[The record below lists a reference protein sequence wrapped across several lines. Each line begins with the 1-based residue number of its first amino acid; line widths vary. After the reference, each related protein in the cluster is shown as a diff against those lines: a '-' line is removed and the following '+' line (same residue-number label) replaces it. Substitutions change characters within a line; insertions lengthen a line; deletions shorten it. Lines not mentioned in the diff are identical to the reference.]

1 MHKQRIKEKKCLL
14 AINSCTADIFT
25 SNSELIINSME
36 NVAYEIFIASLL
48 STTQTDYIRFIHHNI
63 LNNFFFPGFLTY
75 KRFNTYGIFWYTIPF
90 YRHNNTY
97 AEV

>member
-36 NVAYEIFIASLL
+36 NVAYEIFIASAF
-48 STTQTDYIRFIHHNI
+48 DYSNRLYVSFTI
-63 LNNFFFPGFLTY
+63 
-75 KRFNTYGIFWYTIPF
+75 IF
-90 YRHNNTY
+90 
-97 AEV
+97 